1 MMNDDIKKR
10 TIRSFILRQGRMTD
24 AQETAF
30 HALWPQYG
38 LDILPTPHDFSAIFD
53 RQAPCTLEIGFGMGD
68 SLLAEA
74 QAHPE
79 QNFIGIEVHRP
90 GVGALFQGL
99 KRHELNHVR
108 VFNTD
113 AIDVLR
119 DAIMDASLDRVCLFF
134 PDPWPKRRHHKRR
147 IVQPDFV
154 RLVVSKLKPG
164 GFFHLA
170 TDWEDYAVHMLE
182 VLEQESA
189 LENTAG
195 LEGYVDHIERPSTK
209 FERRGKALGHG
220 IWDLMFKKK

>member
-1 MMNDDIKKR
+1 MMNEDKKR
-10 TIRSFILRQGRMTD
+10 SIRSFILRQGRMTD
-24 AQETAF
+24 AQETAV
-30 HALWPQYG
+30 HDLWSQYG
-38 LDILPTPHDFSAIFD
+38 LDIQLTPYDFSAVFG
-53 RQAPCTLEIGFGMGD
+53 REAPCTLEIGFGMGD

-74 QAHPE
+74 IAHPE

-113 AIDVLR
+113 ANDVLR
-119 DAIMDASLDRVCLFF
+119 DAISDSSLDRVCLFF

-164 GFFHLA
+164 GIFHLA
-170 TDWEDYAVHMLE
+170 TDWQEYAVHMLE
-182 VLEQESA
+182 VLGQESA
-189 LENTAG
+189 LENTVGVGHYA
-195 LEGYVDHIERPSTK
+195 EHIERPSTK
-209 FERRGKALGHG
+209 FERRGRALGHG
-220 IWDLMFKKK
+220 IWDLMFKKA